1 MKGSEI
7 MGGRGASSSKSISY
21 KNSKPTTAKSL
32 QKEIENVSNKM
43 LKYAQYATPAYTGA
57 DKQSKSKKYY
67 EYQRQ
72 YRALKKEMNEID
84 DKKANNKTK
93 STPKPKLKGRKEWEV
108 TSQTYERAQKRLNKD
123 VNNWFGRG
131 M

>member
-1 MKGSEI
+1 MKSWEDVEQV
-7 MGGRGASSSKSISY
+7 AANPFYKSN
-21 KNSKPTTAKSL
+21 NSITKSL
-32 QKEIENVSNKM
+32 QKKIENVSNKM
-43 LKYAQYATPAYTGA
+43 REYAQYATPAYTGA

-67 EYQRQ
+67 DYQRK

-84 DKKANNKTK
+84 DKKANNKPK
-93 STPKPKLKGRKEWEV
+93 SKPKPKLKGRKEWEV